1 MKDAARAEA
10 IQDRNALA
18 ATKEKTQENQA
29 SNDQLG
35 RGAVDAPRSNGIYS
49 NQNPSRVLE
58 ARERH
63 QTSSRVV
70 EVLEG
75 LGARPLRRR
84 PQEMT

>member
-1 MKDAARAEA
+1 MKDASCAEA
-10 IQDRNALA
+10 NAEANAVA
-18 ATKEKTQENQA
+18 APPKEKQEVKQA
-29 SNDQLG
+29 ESI
-35 RGAVDAPRSNGIYS
+35 RPRRVRAPRSNGIYS

-75 LGARPLRRR
+75 LGARPLGRR

>member
-1 MKDAARAEA
+1 MKDAACAEA
-10 IQDRNALA
+10 LKNRQRAPQRKN
-18 ATKEKTQENQA
+18 EKSSKQN
-29 SNDQLG
+29 QLG
-35 RGAVDAPRSNGIYS
+35 RDTLKAPRSNGIYS

>member
-1 MKDAARAEA
+1 MKDAACAEA
-10 IQDRNALA
+10 LQDRQ
-18 ATKEKTQENQA
+18 TPSPRPPKKESQA
-29 SNDQLG
+29 SKDQLG

-75 LGARPLRRR
+75 LGARPLGRR